1 LNEEKFRTSAE
12 ESICGFF
19 FGSESAMAIFRKSC
33 ALFQAVDLIGIQ
45 LYADRWTLSE
55 YKFSKPKLSPDEL
68 EQQRRPL
75 LQTIEKL
82 ERKKT
87 EIEIATSKT
96 LDTEKNREL
105 GRAKD
110 ELEAEIRG
118 LHVQLGQ
125 LPDPAVLPQ
134 FYEPYCR
141 YEQAKSV
148 LLDAIRTRQL
158 RVHNGRGGDINP
170 LVWQDDRRFRCYLEL
185 SIVVN
190 SKTAGPPRV
199 QPAFIDEVEFN
210 LWLKTLIPIVP
221 LPQKIT
227 IEEQNPS
234 IDELVAKFIE
244 RKRNEEKN
252 GAPHPP
258 KWVMRKEAITEIP
271 KLTGRGF
278 DQCWTRYA
286 PTSWR
291 APGAPKKKS

>member
-1 LNEEKFRTSAE
+1 
-12 ESICGFF
+12 
-19 FGSESAMAIFRKSC
+19 MAIFRKC
-33 ALFQAVDLIGIQ
+33 
-45 LYADRWTLSE
+45 YTLSE
-55 YKFSKPKLSPDEL
+55 AVERIGMQLYSDQWTGSEYMFSKPKLSPDEL

-141 YEQAKSV
+141 YEQAKSI
-148 LLDAIRTRQL
+148 LLDAIRTRKL

-221 LPQKIT
+221 LPQTIS
-227 IEEQNPS
+227 IEEQKPS
-234 IDELVAKFIE
+234 IEELVAKFIE
-244 RKRNEEKN
+244 RKWNEEKN

-258 KWVMRKEAITEIP
+258 KPAMRQKAITEIP
-271 KLTGRGF
+271 GLTGRTF
-278 DQCWTRYA
+278 DQCWARYA
-286 PTSWR
+286 PSSWL